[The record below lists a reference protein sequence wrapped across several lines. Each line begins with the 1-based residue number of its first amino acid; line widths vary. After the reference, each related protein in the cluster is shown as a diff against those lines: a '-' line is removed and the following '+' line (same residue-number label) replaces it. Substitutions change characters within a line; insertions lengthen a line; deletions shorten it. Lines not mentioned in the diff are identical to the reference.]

1 MTRRLYKIL
10 EIIGILIIFLIAYK
24 LFPFIKLFLDF
35 ISKIIMPFFLGF
47 IIAFI
52 FEPFIMFLENK
63 KINRKFAIV
72 ILVFIFLGIGF
83 LIFKFAFP
91 LFIKELK
98 MFLEM
103 IPNYLNTFK
112 TIVEKISTKFQK
124 LPVDFQINY
133 DKIEAIVIEKI
144 TTMMIKISNN
154 IQGSF
159 SYIFQLLITPI
170 IAIYFLCDYPKIE
183 DKIKNILKSKN
194 KNILY
199 EALSK
204 IKQSLRKYLKGVI
217 IVMVILSIATTF
229 CFLVAGID
237 YALLFGIIIGV
248 TDIIPYIGP
257 YIGGAIAVIFTI
269 VTRPERAL
277 IVLIIIISL
286 QFLESNFLVPKVQSK
301 TMKTHPLL
309 VLLSVAFFGELLGIL
324 GMVIAV
330 PLEKIIEIIIMS
342 LKEYKKEKLKKE
354 DIIK

>member
-112 TIVEKISTKFQK
+112 TIVERISTKFQK

-183 DKIKNILKSKN
+183 DKIKNIS
-194 KNILY
+194 
-199 EALSK
+199 
-204 IKQSLRKYLKGVI
+204 
-217 IVMVILSIATTF
+217 
-229 CFLVAGID
+229 
-237 YALLFGIIIGV
+237 
-248 TDIIPYIGP
+248 
-257 YIGGAIAVIFTI
+257 
-269 VTRPERAL
+269 
-277 IVLIIIISL
+277 
-286 QFLESNFLVPKVQSK
+286 
-301 TMKTHPLL
+301 
-309 VLLSVAFFGELLGIL
+309 
-324 GMVIAV
+324 
-330 PLEKIIEIIIMS
+330 
-342 LKEYKKEKLKKE
+342 
-354 DIIK
+354 